1 MKPIETASRQVG
13 SQLLIHLPGVG
24 PKLAA
29 QFNKLGIQT
38 VQDLLFHLPIRYQD
52 RRECSAIAA
61 LQPGMQVVVIGN
73 IIQCESV
80 SQRRPM
86 LLLRLADATGFLTLR
101 FFHVNAA
108 MKHRLTVGRRLK
120 IYGEVRQ
127 GGRGLE
133 MLHPEWSLPLS
144 DTKEEIDK
152 QGIDKPLTP
161 IYPTTT
167 GLRQATW
174 RKLIDQALT
183 GLQHSDV
190 AELLPPGTLH
200 HPITLFQAL
209 QFLHQPPVDVSL
221 SELERGEHP
230 AMQRL
235 IIEELLAHQ
244 LSRLSLTAAI
254 QSQPAYPFPHHSQLK
269 QQLLQAL
276 PFQLTAAQS
285 RVVSEIEADLAKK
298 TPMMRLVQGDVGS
311 GKTVVAAL
319 AALKAVTHGKQVAL
333 MAPTELLAEQHAEQF
348 QQWFAPLGITLVR
361 LMGHLTGQR
370 RRSTLAAL
378 ASGESLLAVGT
389 HALFQREVQFK
400 ALGLVIID
408 EQHRFGVQQRL
419 LLWEKGAQQGRYP
432 HQLVMT
438 ATPIPRTLAMT
449 VYADLAC
456 SYIDE
461 LPPGRQPINTIVIPD
476 TRRNEVIQRVAHVC
490 EHEQRQVYWV
500 CTLIETS
507 ELLEAQA
514 ADQTAL
520 DLRTQ
525 LPNLTIGLVHGRMRS
540 CDKHATLQAF
550 KAAQLQLLVATL
562 VIEIGV
568 DVPNASLMII
578 ENAERL
584 GLAQLHQLR
593 GRVGRGAVASHCILL
608 YKHPL
613 NPQSKKRLAVLR
625 TSQDGFEIAQRDL
638 ELRGPGELLGTR
650 QTGDIPFRIADLIR
664 DQALFPKVQQLAQQL
679 QRHYPNQA
687 KALIERWLPNGIPYT
702 NA

>member
-1 MKPIETASRQVG
+1 
-13 SQLLIHLPGVG
+13 
-24 PKLAA
+24 
-29 QFNKLGIQT
+29 
-38 VQDLLFHLPIRYQD
+38 
-52 RRECSAIAA
+52 
-61 LQPGMQVVVIGN
+61 MQVVVIGN
-73 IIQCESV
+73 IVQCEPI
-80 SQRRPM
+80 SQRRPI
-86 LLLRLADATGFLTLR
+86 LLIRLADATGFVNLR
-101 FFHVNAA
+101 FFHITAA
-108 MKHRLTVGRRLK
+108 MKNRLTVGSRLK

-127 GGRGLE
+127 GSRGLE
-133 MLHPEWSLPLS
+133 ILHPEWSLPLG
-144 DTKEEIDK
+144 TAKGEELD
-152 QGIDKPLTP
+152 QQLTP
-161 IYPTTT
+161 IYPTTK

-183 GLQHSDV
+183 WLQDSDV
-190 AELLPPGTLH
+190 AELLPPGALC

-209 QFLHQPPVDVSL
+209 QFLHHPPADVPL
-221 SELERGEHP
+221 SVLERGEHP

-244 LSRLSLTAAI
+244 LSRLSLKAAI
-254 QSQPAYPFPHHSQLK
+254 QCQLAYPFPHHSQLK

-276 PFQLTAAQS
+276 PFQLTSAQN
-285 RVVSEIEADLAKK
+285 RVVSEIEEDLAKK

-311 GKTVVAAL
+311 GKTLVAAL

-348 QQWFAPLGITLVR
+348 QQWFAPLGIPLVR
-361 LMGHLTGQR
+361 LMGHLTVQR
-370 RRSTLAAL
+370 RRTTLAAL
-378 ASGESLLAVGT
+378 ASGEILLAVGT

-400 ALGLVIID
+400 GLGLVIID

-419 LLWEKGAQQGRYP
+419 LLWEKGAPQGVYP

-461 LPPGRQPINTIVIPD
+461 LPPGRQPINTIVVPE
-476 TRRNEVIQRVAHVC
+476 TRRDEVIKRVVHVC

-514 ADQTAL
+514 AEQTAESL
-520 DLRTQ
+520 Q
-525 LPNLTIGLVHGRMRS
+525 SQCPNLTIGLVHGRMGAS
-540 CDKHATLQAF
+540 DKLATLQAF

-593 GRVGRGAVASHCILL
+593 GRVGRGSVESHCILL
-608 YKHPL
+608 YKQPL
-613 NPQSKKRLAVLR
+613 SPQSKKRLAVLR

-664 DQALFPKVQQLAQQL
+664 DQALFPEVQRLAQQL
-679 QRHYPNQA
+679 QHHYPSRA